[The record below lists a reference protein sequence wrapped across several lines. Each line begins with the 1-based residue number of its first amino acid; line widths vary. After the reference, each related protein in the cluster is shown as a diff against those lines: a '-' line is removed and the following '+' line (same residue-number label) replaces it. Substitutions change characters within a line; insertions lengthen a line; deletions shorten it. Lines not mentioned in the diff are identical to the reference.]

1 MKKNLIFPLV
11 TTLLLIVC
19 FAFNNSL
26 VSYKVNPGLSTLK
39 WKGSKVIGSSHTGNI
54 KLKSGTLLMESDKLK
69 GGNFTIDMTSITN
82 SDIEDKKNRQKLVNH
97 LESDD
102 FFSVKQYPEATF
114 KITSFVDKGDGNYTI
129 NGDLTIKDKT
139 EPISFP
145 AIVMHKD
152 SQVVASAKIT
162 FDRSKFDVRYGSG
175 SFFDNL
181 GDKAISDEIEM
192 DVALI
197 AKK

>member
-1 MKKNLIFPLV
+1 MKKTNLIPLV
-11 TTLLLIVC
+11 LAITLTVC
-19 FAFNNSL
+19 FAFNNPMD
-26 VSYKVNPGLSTLK
+26 SYKVNPELSTIK

-82 SDIEDKKNRQKLVNH
+82 SDIEDEKNSQKLVNH

-139 EPISFP
+139 EPITFP
-145 AIVMHKD
+145 AIVMYKN

-162 FDRSKFDVRYGSG
+162 FDRSKFDVQYGSG

-181 GDKAISDEIEM
+181 GDKAISDEIEL

-197 AKK
+197 AEK